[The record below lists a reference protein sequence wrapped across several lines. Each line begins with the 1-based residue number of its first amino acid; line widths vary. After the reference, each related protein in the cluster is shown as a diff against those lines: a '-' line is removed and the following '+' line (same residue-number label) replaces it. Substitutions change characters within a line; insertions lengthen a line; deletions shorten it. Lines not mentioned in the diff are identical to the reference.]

1 MVLERTSKE
10 FKILKKYLKLK
21 DMKLIKAKK
30 GENNYF
36 AEVLVEEPT
45 SSTIIIYIAREKIE
59 KFKEELENER

>member
-30 GENNYF
+30 RENNYF